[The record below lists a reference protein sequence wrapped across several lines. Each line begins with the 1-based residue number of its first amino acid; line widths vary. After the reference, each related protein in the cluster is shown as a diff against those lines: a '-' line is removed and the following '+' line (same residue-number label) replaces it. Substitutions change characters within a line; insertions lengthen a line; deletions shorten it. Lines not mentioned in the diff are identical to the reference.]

1 MHVVYGGVI
10 YMQMYKAENRTEP
23 CGTSA
28 CIPLDADISP
38 SAQSSNFKFQRK
50 ELTNYCPDINSALIM
65 CAEIQS
71 TIYIP

>member
-1 MHVVYGGVI
+1 
-10 YMQMYKAENRTEP
+10 MQMYKAENRTEP

-38 SAQSSNFKFQRK
+38 SAQSPNYKFQRK
-50 ELTNYCPDINSALIM
+50 ELNELNCPDTNSMLIL